1 MYPSS
6 GQRLAQRIQWSI
18 QKWFLRKDV
27 SVRALNGRL
36 EVPADSYLLLA
47 GEKWASEWCDIGWHQ
62 GEDPSGL
69 VPNQFDFSSLELEK
83 AIGFKFWGWQVRG
96 WHLLVLC
103 ERLLKQD
110 GRLDPPL
117 GPMQYEA
124 HFDFYKR

>member
-1 MYPSS
+1 VL
-6 GQRLAQRIQWSI
+6 G
-18 QKWFLRKDV
+18 
-27 SVRALNGRL
+27 LNGRL
-36 EVPADSYLLLA
+36 EVPVDSYLLLT

-69 VPNQFDFSSLELEK
+69 VPKQFDFNSLELEK
-83 AIGFKFWGWQVRG
+83 PIGFKFWGWQVRG